1 MPVLPSLHSRDLD
14 PGLPSAQFR
23 QQWTH
28 PSDVFSVLLILG
40 GDVVAH
46 ALAQLVGS
54 RLTPVAF
61 SFGWVSYAI
70 TAVTVV
76 IGDNKLMPVADC
88 SCKVINGET
97 GFVRDNY
104 SWIIGRI
111 VRDFETWM
119 DEESPEKKPISTR
132 LEEIINKQ
140 WKDLQ
145 EKAKEKAEETGAKPK
160 QTWEPERPPK
170 AGLCVSIYKAKE
182 ARPGY
187 PGYDRQ
193 YVTGF
198 ITCIIQLGLAAIP
211 CGLYGDW
218 SILLIT
224 TAGIILSFASGAIP
238 QWSMEKWACRR
249 NTKKTVVLT
258 RGNGSQHAIVII
270 GDGKGLDLEDLAAA
284 DGISLPSGQ
293 TKICVIALAA
303 LWILLLITA
312 SGIEKN
318 TWFLLAVGAVGILQ
332 NIYVAGAC
340 RSPSAFGVPLE
351 FVEVIADHKVMEAL
365 FKVEERYQSVGRSML
380 STFFPGDLRENEQ
393 KKWAKFAETAK
404 KKKEEAK
411 KKKEE
416 AKKTKEEA
424 KKKEEETH
432 M

>member
-1 MPVLPSLHSRDLD
+1 MPVLPSLHWRDFN

-23 QQWTH
+23 QQWKH

-61 SFGWVSYAI
+61 SFGWVSYAV
-70 TAVTVV
+70 TAVTAVV
-76 IGDNKLMPVADC
+76 GDNKLMPVADC
-88 SCKVINGET
+88 SCKVINGST

-104 SWIIGRI
+104 NWIIGRI
-111 VRDFETWM
+111 VRDFEMWM
-119 DEESPEKKPISTR
+119 EEDSPETKPISTR
-132 LEEIINKQ
+132 LEEILNLQ
-140 WKDLQ
+140 WKKLLAD
-145 EKAKEKAEETGAKPK
+145 AAAEARKTGAKP
-160 QTWEPERPPK
+160 QQPRRPPK
-170 AGLCVSIYKAKE
+170 AGLCVSIYRAQE
-182 ARPGY
+182 ARPGH
-187 PGYDRQ
+187 PGYDRH
-193 YVTGF
+193 YFTGF

-284 DGISLPSGQ
+284 DGTSLPSGQ
-293 TKICVIALAA
+293 TRFCVIALAT

-312 SGIEKN
+312 SGIQNN
-318 TWFLLAVGAVGILQ
+318 TWFLLAIGAVGILQ
-332 NIYVAGAC
+332 NIYVAGAW

-351 FVEVIADHKVMEAL
+351 FVEVIADNKVMKTL
-365 FKVEERYQSVGRSML
+365 YKVEERYQRLGRSML
-380 STFFPGDLRENEQ
+380 GTFFPGDLREDEQ
-393 KKWAKFAETAK
+393 KQWDLYAAIAKNKGEGGS
-404 KKKEEAK
+404 
-411 KKKEE
+411 
-416 AKKTKEEA
+416 
-424 KKKEEETH
+424 
-432 M
+432 